1 MRQPRH
7 VVSDG
12 VRLGHLVAIAAFRL
26 AILSAPAW
34 IAVSLAACQQTP
46 QVATSIIVGQ
56 AADAL
61 ELDPARITDSESA
74 QVTEQLFD
82 HLVRYRHDSTEIEPA
97 LATAWDVSA
106 DGRIWIFHLRRG
118 VTFHDGTPFSADA
131 VVFSLDRQRDP
142 HHPYHLPDFAY
153 WETTFRNIQ
162 SVEKVDSLTVRIT
175 IERPYAPFLSNL
187 AMFPVSIV
195 SPAAVKRWGPDF
207 AKHPVGTGPFRF
219 VDWSVGERITL
230 EANPSYWDGP
240 PKIKNLV
247 FSVIRDARQ
256 RLVALEGGAI
266 DVAANLSPQDL
277 QFVALHPDLEL
288 HRTPGT
294 NIGYLAMNTQHKPF
308 DDIRVR
314 RAVNYA
320 VNKAAIV
327 KLIYQGLA
335 EEATTAVPPSMW
347 GHEPGP
353 AYAFDPARARRLLA
367 EAGWKQPTRRPRL
380 YTMDNPRPYM
390 PSPETVAR
398 IIQHNLHDVG
408 MDVEIVSNDMDGH
421 LHAVQRGEHDMC
433 LLGWSAD
440 NGDPDNFLYMLFD
453 SDNAEV
459 GNARNVA
466 FYKNAELH
474 GILTWAQESADQ
486 RERERFYRRAQ
497 DLIGSEAPW
506 VPLAH
511 AEVVVASRTSVG
523 GLLVHPSSLLFF
535 QRAFQR

>member
-1 MRQPRH
+1 MLRADMRRRRQ
-7 VVSDG
+7 VVTDG
-12 VRLGHLVAIAAFRL
+12 ARLCQVVARTALRL
-26 AILSAPAW
+26 AILTT
-34 IAVSLAACQQTP
+34 LASCQQGP
-46 QVATSIIVGQ
+46 QTGSSIIVGQ

-61 ELDPARITDSESA
+61 QLDPARITDSESA
-74 QVTEQLFD
+74 QITEQIFD
-82 HLVRYRHDSTEIEPA
+82 HLVRYRHDSTEIEPG

-106 DGRIWIFHLRRG
+106 DGRVWTFHLRRG

-142 HHPYHLPDFAY
+142 KHPYHLPDFAY
-153 WETTFRNIQ
+153 WDTTFRNIQ
-162 SVEKVDSLTVRIT
+162 SVEKLDTLTVRIT

-195 SPAAVKRWGPDF
+195 SPAAVKRWGAEF
-207 AKHPVGTGPFRF
+207 SKHPVGTGPFRF
-219 VDWSVGERITL
+219 VEWSVGDRVTL
-230 EANPSYWDGP
+230 EANPSYWDGA

-266 DVAANLSPQDL
+266 DVAENLSPQDL

-335 EEATTAVPPSMW
+335 EEATTAVPPSLW
-347 GHEPGP
+347 GHQPGP
-353 AYAFDPARARRLLA
+353 LYAYDPGRARRLLA
-367 EAGWKQPTRRPRL
+367 EAGWKQPVRRPRL

-390 PSPETVAR
+390 PSPVTVAR
-398 IIQHNLHDVG
+398 IIQQNLHDVG
-408 MDVEIVSNDMDGH
+408 MDVEVVPNDMDGH
-421 LHAVQRGEHDMC
+421 LHAVQRGEHDLC

-474 GILTWAQESADQ
+474 GILTWAQESSDQ

-497 DLIGSEAPW
+497 DLIGTEAPW

-523 GLLVHPSSLLFF
+523 GLMVHPSSLLFF
-535 QRAFQR
+535 QQAFQR